1 MLRTCQCLPDK
12 QEVVQAQ
19 EKGEQDKQAVVVV
32 SNTTE
37 KPCAVVVKPV
47 AAAIAQLA
55 VFRSLRNHN
64 LEREGRDMREEREK
78 EEWEDRERI
87 EKRGGKKEG
96 AEGR

>member
-1 MLRTCQCLPDK
+1 MQDNNFNPLAQFLVRTCQCLQDK

-19 EKGEQDKQAVVVV
+19 EKGEQDKQAVVIV

-37 KPCAVVVKPV
+37 KPRAVVVKPV

-64 LEREGRDMREEREK
+64 LEREREE
-78 EEWEDRERI
+78 EEI
-87 EKRGGKKEG
+87 
-96 AEGR
+96 